1 MRMRENNARLNT
13 LLAENGKKKLVIITK
28 SKEVNM

>member
-1 MRMRENNARLNT
+1 MRMRENNARVNT
-13 LLAENGKKKLVIITK
+13 LLAENDKKKLVIITK